1 MRATIVQLDIVWED
15 PAANFARVRAL
26 LAANPPPPGGLVV
39 LPETFAT
46 GFTMDSARAVEGA
59 GEEQQAF
66 VAGIAR
72 EHGCVALGGVVTR
85 CAGIH
90 PANAAV
96 AFGPDGKR
104 LAWFAKIHGFSPAG
118 EHGAYTAGTQTTTF
132 PYGPF
137 VASPFICYDLRFPE
151 VFRMASASGA
161 DLFIVP
167 ANWPVRRERHWL
179 ALLTARAIENQA
191 YVVAVNRVGRDP
203 NSVYGGRSVVID
215 PMGVVVADAGE
226 QERVIHAE
234 LDEAL
239 VRDWRRDFPALRDRK
254 QWAG

>member
-26 LAANPPPPGGLVV
+26 LAGNPPSPGGLVV

-46 GFTMDSARAVEGA
+46 GFTMDSARAVEGP

-72 EHGCVALGGVVTR
+72 DHGCIALGGVVTR
-85 CAGIH
+85 CAKPR

-96 AFGPDGKR
+96 AFAPDGKR
-104 LAWFAKIHGFSPAG
+104 LAWFAKIHAFSPAG
-118 EHGAYTAGTQTTTF
+118 EHEAYSGGNQTVTF
-132 PYGPF
+132 PCGPF
-137 VASPFICYDLRFPE
+137 VASPLICYDLRFPE
-151 VFRMASASGA
+151 VFRNATRSGA

-191 YVVAVNRVGRDP
+191 YVVAANRVGRDP

-215 PMGVVVADAGE
+215 PMGVIVADAGE

-234 LDEAL
+234 LDETL
-239 VRDWRRDFPALRDRK
+239 LRDWRRDFPALRDGHL
-254 QWAG
+254 WAG